1 MENIEAVKAALLRA
15 AQAEAHGVLAEAA
28 AALDEALALA
38 PDDVTV
44 LSTRGLFL
52 GRTGQYAE
60 AVKMFRRATAIQPSY
75 GDHYN
80 AGNMLYA
87 LGRSVDAFVEFDAA
101 LALEAHHSEGWCN
114 RGIALFSAGR
124 HDEAR
129 TSFDRAIALADRAT
143 LDATVNAYRCKAT
156 LLQKLGEKPAAVAAR
171 RKVTELA
178 PSAAAFIDLANALR
192 DGLGPH
198 VLWEPKGIEEQIV
211 DACERALALPCDAKQ
226 HVWCWA
232 EKLLRLQ
239 RIAHARQSAH
249 RAGKPIEDAPAIV
262 RYAEA
267 AETGVAHYPS
277 DRWFADMLDD
287 AQLLRASLPL

>member
-1 MENIEAVKAALLRA
+1 VENIEAVRAALLRA
-15 AQAEAHGVLAEAA
+15 AQAETHGALGDAA
-28 AALDEALALA
+28 AALDEALALG
-38 PDDVTV
+38 PDDLAV
-44 LSTRGLFL
+44 LSARGLFL
-52 GRTGQYAE
+52 GRTGQFAE
-60 AVKMFRRATAIQPSY
+60 AVKMFRRATSIRPSY

-87 LGRSVDAFVEFDAA
+87 LGRTIDALVEFDAA
-101 LALEAHHSEGWCN
+101 LALESHHSEGWCN

-143 LDATVNAYRCKAT
+143 LEATVNAYRCKAT

-192 DGLGPH
+192 DGLGPQI
-198 VLWEPKGIEEQIV
+198 LWEPKGVEEQIV
-211 DACERALALPCDAKQ
+211 DACERALGLPCDAKQ

-239 RIAHARQSAH
+239 RIAHGRQSARH
-249 RAGKPIEDAPAIV
+249 AGQPIEDAPAIV

-267 AETGVAHYPS
+267 AEVAVGHYPK
-277 DRWFADMLDD
+277 DKWFSDMLDD